1 MSRSGDRS
9 SDARKRALRLLARE
23 HFAEYTSIYEEVR
36 PAAQTRYQARDL
48 ARIRLRY
55 RFPARYLELYA
66 QEQAGPGTDVPAD
79 IRSKSWQRS
88 LARLADLRT
97 PAYQKLFTQFRAEGM
112 SRPRAADRAMAALR
126 EANSDLFARLLAE
139 EYQLW
144 LIAAAPELPT
154 SDAPC
159 GDTGPGDGTERNAP
173 GRQEQAVIGELDT
186 GDDGEQTDTGIADL
200 AVWRML
206 RQARLSI
213 STPPAKR
220 PRDTP

>member
-23 HFAEYTSIYEEVR
+23 HFADYTSIYEEVR
-36 PAAQTRYQARDL
+36 PAAQSRYQARDL
-48 ARIRLRY
+48 ARTRLRY

-66 QEQAGPGTDVPAD
+66 QEQAGPRTDVPAD

-97 PAYQKLFTQFRAEGM
+97 PAYQKLFAQFRAEGM

-144 LIAAAPELPT
+144 LIATAPELPT
-154 SDAPC
+154 SDASR
-159 GDTGPGDGTERNAP
+159 GGEDPGTDMERNAP
-173 GRQEQAVIGELDT
+173 GRQEQASIGELGS
-186 GDDGEQTDTGIADL
+186 GDDGEQADTGIADL
-200 AVWRML
+200 AAWRML
-206 RQARLSI
+206 R
-213 STPPAKR
+213 R
-220 PRDTP
+220 PRRLHD

>member
-1 MSRSGDRS
+1 M
-9 SDARKRALRLLARE
+9 
-23 HFAEYTSIYEEVR
+23 
-36 PAAQTRYQARDL
+36 
-48 ARIRLRY
+48 
-55 RFPARYLELYA
+55 
-66 QEQAGPGTDVPAD
+66 PAD

-97 PAYQKLFTQFRAEGM
+97 PAYQRLFTQFRAEGM

-154 SDAPC
+154 SDTSC
-159 GDTGPGDGTERNAP
+159 GDTGPRTGMERNAP
-173 GRQEQAVIGELDT
+173 GRQEQAIIGELDR
-186 GDDGEQTDTGIADL
+186 GDDGEQTDTGIPDL

-213 STPPAKR
+213 SSPPPNGPGIR
-220 PRDTP
+220 HD